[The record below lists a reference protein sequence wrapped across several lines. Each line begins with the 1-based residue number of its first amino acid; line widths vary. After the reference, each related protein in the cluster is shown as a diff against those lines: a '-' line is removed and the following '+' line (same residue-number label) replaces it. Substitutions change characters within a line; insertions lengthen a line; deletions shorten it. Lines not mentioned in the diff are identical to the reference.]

1 MLSHSSVC
9 VRPDNRGRR
18 NRVPFFI
25 TGGVEETTTTTGG
38 RETRGTEEEL
48 RLFKVAEKQ
57 PDNLLHNLYVCVCVC
72 PAGIVFIC
80 LLTPRSKQSLW

>member
-1 MLSHSSVC
+1 MLSHSGVC

-25 TGGVEETTTTTGG
+25 TGGVEETTTTGG
-38 RETRGTEEEL
+38 ETRGTEEEL

-57 PDNLLHNLYVCVCVC
+57 PDNLLHNL
-72 PAGIVFIC
+72 
-80 LLTPRSKQSLW
+80 